1 MALVFTS
8 LSLKN
13 IAYVRPRIWLV
24 GCWRGRASPRWASL
38 GQAGPQWAPDEPLT
52 SFSLMCKRPD
62 LWICY
67 YFPCQ
72 IFSMT
77 VPEMSKITNQ
87 WRICETLTSNMKC
100 WCNCSISIANSATG
114 KAISISILSAVMLIS
129 WKTAHRHSSE
139 RVFGQRP
146 RQGTKSCRMGR
157 NSVHMSVCRSVR
169 ASIPLP

>member
-1 MALVFTS
+1 MGYDRGDLWLTQNASNYMALVFTS
-8 LSLKN
+8 LLLKN

-72 IFSMT
+72 IFSIT
-77 VPEMSKITNQ
+77 VPDMSKITNQ
-87 WRICETLTSNMKC
+87 WRIYKTLTSVMQC
-100 WCNCSISIANSATG
+100 WCNCSIGIANSATD
-114 KAISISILSAVMLIS
+114 KIISYIYVKWRHVDQLENYTSAQH
-129 WKTAHRHSSE
+129 WAG
-139 RVFGQRP
+139 F
-146 RQGTKSCRMGR
+146 
-157 NSVHMSVCRSVR
+157 
-169 ASIPLP
+169 